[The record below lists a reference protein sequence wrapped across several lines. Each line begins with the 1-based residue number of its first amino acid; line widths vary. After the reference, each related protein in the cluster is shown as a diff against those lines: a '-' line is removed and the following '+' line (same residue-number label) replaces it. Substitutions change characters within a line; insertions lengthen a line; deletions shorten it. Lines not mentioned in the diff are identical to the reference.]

1 MTVKEKLGIPPLTNG
16 ETEVTYQDHGTVIA
30 VFIKGDNEQDVNERF
45 WSFWNHGATS
55 GEFHWVEGKGN
66 GYFWTTPA
74 KLLKALEGAALFKL
88 LGDSDELREHDP
100 DGWKHCVKGIKG
112 GLLPQ
117 AKINAKVWLDSIEKK
132 GGQLAI
138 GTADFSDPDNFGTY
152 SMGTIDGKG
161 PKIRA

>member
-1 MTVKEKLGIPPLTNG
+1 MKNQGIPPLTNG

-30 VFIKGDNEQDVNERF
+30 VFIKGDKEQDVNERF

-55 GEFHWVEGKGN
+55 GEFHWVEGKNN
-66 GYFWTTPA
+66 GYFWTTPE
-74 KLLKALEGAALFKL
+74 KLKLSLERAAFHKILN
-88 LGDSDELREHDP
+88 DSDKLREQDP
-100 DGWKHCVKGIKG
+100 EGWKHCIKGIKG

-117 AKINAKVWLDSIEKK
+117 AKINGKVWFDSIEKK

-138 GTADFSDPDNFGTY
+138 GSNDFSDPDNFGTY

-161 PKIRA
+161 PKIKA